1 MQLAPLVS
9 IVVISHNYERF
20 LAEALESA
28 LAQTYSNCEVIVID
42 DGSTDDSV
50 EVAQRYADRARLIAQ
65 TNAGVERAGN
75 RAAREAKGDYLVR
88 LDADDVLEPTYVEE
102 LLRALRRSPDAAYAY
117 CRARVFGAVT
127 KQPYCMPFS
136 AYVLTRRTNYIHTS
150 ALVARDDF
158 LRVGGYSEDLGEH
171 AHEDWDLWLKL
182 LAAGRRG
189 TYVRKR
195 LVRWRRHPGGSRNP
209 ESGQRMKNAIAFI
222 RARHADLGR
231 RTGDWR
237 GRAFYALDL
246 AIAAV
251 DALVGFSRWPSA
263 LQAVE
268 RASWQRFRRWHA
280 PPSAGAAASADSDR
294 AGGA

>member
-1 MQLAPLVS
+1 MQPAPLVS

-42 DGSTDDSV
+42 DGSTDNSV

-102 LLRALRRSPDAAYAY
+102 LLRALHRSPDAAYAY
-117 CRARVFGAVT
+117 SRARVFGAGT

-136 AYVLTRRTNYIHTS
+136 AYVLTRRTNYIYTS

-158 LRVGGYSEDLGEH
+158 LRVGGYSENLGEH

-182 LAAGRRG
+182 LAAASRRQ
-189 TYVRKR
+189 
-195 LVRWRRHPGGSRNP
+195 P
-209 ESGQRMKNAIAFI
+209 
-222 RARHADLGR
+222 
-231 RTGDWR
+231 
-237 GRAFYALDL
+237 
-246 AIAAV
+246 
-251 DALVGFSRWPSA
+251 
-263 LQAVE
+263 
-268 RASWQRFRRWHA
+268 
-280 PPSAGAAASADSDR
+280 
-294 AGGA
+294 